1 MATSDAIPPQS
12 SPISGQPAVG
22 TAPSESRPAGPGPGI
37 VLRTSFFVL
46 DWTLNFTRPTATLD
60 GQPYR
65 LPWGERF
72 IPLEPGQ
79 HQLQMSYPWLRR
91 FQAGKAAARFDVAA
105 DQVVRASY
113 RAPNSVLVA
122 FRPGTLRFESS
133 AR

>member
-1 MATSDAIPPQS
+1 MATSDAAQPQS
-12 SPISGQPAVG
+12 SRSSGQPTMG
-22 TAPSESRPAGPGPGI
+22 TAPSESRPAGPGPGL

-65 LPWGERF
+65 LPWGEHF

-91 FQAGKAAARFDVAA
+91 FQAGKAAARFNIAP

-122 FRPGTLRFESS
+122 FRPGTLRLGSS

>member
-1 MATSDAIPPQS
+1 MATSDATPPES
-12 SPISGQPAVG
+12 GPISGQPAVEA
-22 TAPSESRPAGPGPGI
+22 APSESRPAGSGPGI

-46 DWTLNFTRPTATLD
+46 DWTLNFTRPTATID

-65 LPWGERF
+65 LPWGEHF
-72 IPLEPGQ
+72 IPLRPGQ

-91 FQAGKAAARFDVAA
+91 FPAGRAAARFDVAP